1 MKSLKEKFRKALFEV
16 LREKEDVIHIIVLL
30 DEYINKEIELLTE
43 GRWEHSGIKDF
54 WHRLDNPNFDF
65 EKRHIHIAHQKHI
78 NTKSQQV
85 AWNDDGTRHDK
96 KSFNNKF
103 TGIET
108 AKQIARDVLKLGD
121 DIVLEN
127 VRTDAGRILL
137 ESVESLSEKA
147 NVYILRVKPKSEIL
161 KG

>member
-1 MKSLKEKFRKALFEV
+1 MSLKEKFRQALLEFFQ
-16 LREKEDVIHIIVLL
+16 EKEESMHIIVLP
-30 DEYINKEIELLTE
+30 ENYTNKEIELLTE
-43 GRWEHSGIKDF
+43 GRWEPSGIKDF
-54 WHRLDNPNFDF
+54 WHRLDKPHFDF
-65 EKRHIHIAHQKHI
+65 ENSHIHIAHQKHI

-85 AWNDDGTRHDK
+85 SWNDDGTRHDK

-103 TGIET
+103 SGIVT

-127 VRTDAGRILL
+127 IKTNVGGLIVENL
-137 ESVESLSEKA
+137 EYLPRKA
-147 NVYILRVKPKSEIL
+147 EVYILKIKPKNEIL